1 MENITFTWRNLKKV
15 VNRMPESR
23 LDDQV
28 TIWTDEQALDV
39 QGVMIL
45 KEGYCDDGDCGVAPI
60 SIMRGVR
67 ADEKK
72 ADAVG
77 FDLSDF
83 DLTPVYPK
91 GTRILEA

>member
-1 MENITFTWRNLKKV
+1 MENLTFTWRDLKRV
-15 VNRMPESR
+15 VNKMPESR

-28 TIWTDEQALDV
+28 TIWTDEQSLDV

-60 SIMRGVR
+60 SIMRGVQQD
-67 ADEKK
+67 AIK
-72 ADAVG
+72 AGDY
-77 FDLSDF
+77 DKEDW

-91 GTRILEA
+91 GTRIIEA